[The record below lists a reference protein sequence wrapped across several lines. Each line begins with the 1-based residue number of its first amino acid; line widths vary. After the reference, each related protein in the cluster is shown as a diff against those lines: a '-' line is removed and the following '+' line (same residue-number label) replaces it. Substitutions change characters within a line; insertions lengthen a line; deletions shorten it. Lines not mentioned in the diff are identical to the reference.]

1 MMKKTFFSLLF
12 LAFGLIVANA
22 QSDDAAVR
30 KAIEDET
37 RAFHT
42 NPDRNV
48 FLSYWNITDET
59 VMTYSGGGNT
69 IKITGVQ
76 MRDAVKNGTI
86 PGVDNSTTTY
96 ESFTIRSNGNVAWAS
111 FVQIDIDKDGKKG
124 PRLHEYRMLEKING
138 AWKIV
143 CSSVHEMKE

>member
-1 MMKKTFFSLLF
+1 MKKTLFILALLAIN
-12 LAFGLIVANA
+12 LCAAIA
-22 QSDDAAVR
+22 QSEDAAIR

-59 VMTYSGGGNT
+59 VMTYSGGGNMS
-69 IKITGVQ
+69 KITGAQ

-86 PGVDNSTTTY
+86 PGVDNMTVTY
-96 ESFTIRSNGNVAWAS
+96 ENFTVRSSGNVAWAS
-111 FVQIDIDKDGKKG
+111 FVQIDTDKDGKKG